1 MWIMLIET
9 TASARVSGQTG
20 AEASSS
26 SGGSRFGEFRRG
38 RVRGNAGAGLL
49 VRIGRLPNEMSQSAG
64 EMHCV
69 LAGSAGELQHGSGLR
84 QHVTQYSEDRIAITR
99 RRWRCESAVGRGR
112 SAKGV
117 AK

>member
-1 MWIMLIET
+1 MLIET

-20 AEASSS
+20 A
-26 SGGSRFGEFRRG
+26 GGIELQRREQVGESRRG
-38 RVRGNAGAGLL
+38 RVRGNASAGLL
-49 VRIGRLPNEMSQSAG
+49 VRIGRLPNEMSQGGG

-69 LAGSAGELQHGSGLR
+69 LAGSAGELQHGSAFGSTSR
-84 QHVTQYSEDRIAITR
+84 NTGEDRIAITR